1 MCKICLDQVWIIG
14 LDGALKRCPA
24 CSTPRQLSL
33 VEFDAALHA
42 IRLGAMEITEDDD
55 EHIDEW
61 AGEQRG
67 STDRAPDAGDAI
79 HTPSHP
85 EPLQHANPSRYSGKY
100 ASLQFVHSA

>member
-14 LDGALKRCPA
+14 LDGALKRCPS

-55 EHIDEW
+55 EHIEERNDHSTTD
-61 AGEQRG
+61 AGERCGLRQHPAAYSRPAVD
-67 STDRAPDAGDAI
+67 SVLTPD
-79 HTPSHP
+79 
-85 EPLQHANPSRYSGKY
+85 
-100 ASLQFVHSA
+100 

>member
-14 LDGALKRCPA
+14 LDGALKRCPV

-55 EHIDEW
+55 EHIEAVSDP
-61 AGEQRG
+61 A
-67 STDRAPDAGDAI
+67 DAGRRDGLRQHFAESPQGEVECVL
-79 HTPSHP
+79 TP
-85 EPLQHANPSRYSGKY
+85 N
-100 ASLQFVHSA
+100 